1 MVAAAEF
8 LLSCLGFLGQELV
21 GCILMNIQ
29 HRGIV
34 YEELF
39 VGSVDG
45 AEVHM
50 REAVRFALRRN
61 AALALENVRDDIHL
75 LVAGDSVVSLAQL

>member
-1 MVAAAEF
+1 
-8 LLSCLGFLGQELV
+8 
-21 GCILMNIQ
+21 

-50 REAVRFALRRN
+50 REAVRFSLRRN

-75 LVAGDSVVSLAQL
+75 LVAVDLVVSLAQL